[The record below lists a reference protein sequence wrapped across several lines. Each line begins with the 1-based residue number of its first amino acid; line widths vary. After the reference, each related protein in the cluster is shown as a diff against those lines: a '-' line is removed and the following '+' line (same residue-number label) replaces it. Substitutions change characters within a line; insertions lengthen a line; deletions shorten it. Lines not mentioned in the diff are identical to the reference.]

1 MINGAQFKNKMKY
14 DHLFIALCILLMGV
28 GLVTLYS
35 ASYSFA
41 DRWFDDKLFFIRRQV
56 IFAVFSLVL
65 FIVVSHIKMETIKR
79 FIMPLVISTI
89 VLCMALF
96 IPGLGTT
103 KNGATRWIDLGPITI
118 QPSEL
123 VKIIL
128 PLYLAYIFDKKKD
141 KLDNFRLGVLPPV
154 IITVI
159 FFALIY
165 FQNDFST
172 ALFIALNSLVIFFI
186 AGVKLR
192 YFICAVIILIP
203 VSALLIMTKEYRLLR
218 FMSFF
223 DPAFDIQG
231 VGFQVD
237 NSTKAIASGGFWG
250 KGLGQGVLK
259 IASVPEIQSD
269 FIFASF
275 AEENG
280 FIGVVLFLA
289 SFIFFAARGYRI
301 AFSSA
306 VNFNR
311 LLCFSLVTIIISQ
324 VIMNIAV
331 VSGAIPATGI
341 PLPFFS
347 AGGTSLV
354 ITLVAAGLITN
365 ISRDKNAEAVYD
377 EGAFALYE

>member
-1 MINGAQFKNKMKY
+1 MWNNSVGAGIENKARY
-14 DHLFIALCILLMGV
+14 DHVFIALCVLLMGI

-35 ASYSFA
+35 ASYAFA
-41 DRWFDDKLFFIRRQV
+41 GRWFNDKLFFLKRQAL
-56 IFAVFSLVL
+56 FAALSFLL
-65 FIVVSHIKMETIKR
+65 FFFASRIKIETVKK
-79 FIMPLVISTI
+79 FVMPLVLGAAFLCI
-89 VLCMALF
+89 VLF
-96 IPGLGTT
+96 IPGIGTT
-103 KNGATRWIDLGPITI
+103 KNGATRWIDLGPLTI

-123 VKIIL
+123 VKIVL

-141 KLDNFRLGVLPPV
+141 KLDDFRSGVLPPV
-154 IITVI
+154 IVTIV

-192 YFICAVIILIP
+192 YFICAVVILIP

-218 FMSFF
+218 FISFF
-223 DPAFDIQG
+223 DPAFDVSG
-231 VGFQVD
+231 AGFQVD
-237 NSTKAIASGGFWG
+237 NSTRAIASGGFWG
-250 KGLGQGVLK
+250 KGIGQGVLK

-275 AEENG
+275 AEETG
-280 FIGVVLFLA
+280 FIGVFLFMA
-289 SFIFFAARGYRI
+289 SFVFFALRGYKI
-301 AFSSA
+301 ALGSSDT
-306 VNFNR
+306 FNK
-311 LLCFSLVTIIISQ
+311 LLSFALVTIIVSQ
-324 VIMNIAV
+324 VVMNIAV

-354 ITLVAAGLITN
+354 ITFIASGLVAN
-365 ISRDKNAEAVYD
+365 ISR
-377 EGAFALYE
+377 G